1 MREVCAFSGMG
12 KTVRLYFM
20 NFFVSPCLFI
30 DSLFMYLLDSIYVFL
45 DLCTSFSGVVVRL
58 VSAERGV
65 LEIKTRRE
73 DAKRMFQSKTKPK
86 DCCNLRRREKAAGE
100 RDGGKGC
107 F

>member
-1 MREVCAFSGMG
+1 
-12 KTVRLYFM
+12 
-20 NFFVSPCLFI
+20 
-30 DSLFMYLLDSIYVFL
+30 MYLLDSIYVLL

-86 DCCNLRRREKAAGE
+86 DCCNLRRREKVAG
-100 RDGGKGC
+100 KL
-107 F
+107 

>member
-1 MREVCAFSGMG
+1 MCFFGDG
-12 KTVRLYFM
+12 K
-20 NFFVSPCLFI
+20 NSPFVFYELLCLSPCLFI

-45 DLCTSFSGVVVRL
+45 DLCNSFSGVVVRL

-86 DCCNLRRREKAAGE
+86 DCCNLRQREKVAG
-100 RDGGKGC
+100 KL
-107 F
+107 